1 MINYPFHRKVTES
14 SGYGALCRTP
24 HGTKSLFLPVPT
36 ACYVK
41 PRAPSN
47 SLPLTEAFQGRPI
60 LTRFY
65 CADLINTA
73 PFTLAVPPLPL
84 TMDTDTS
91 EAAFP
96 GPSHQPSWDGDHR
109 GRGRAHAGTTQL
121 LPLSQRRCTQPRKKK
136 RKEQKKIM
144 PVYCLHVCVSKDMVV
159 LDLGG
164 SRCRMDLTGEH
175 WENAT
180 QPPCRSH
187 PVHYRWPELLAQL
200 HGHIFNTEE
209 EQHKPHHWVY
219 AEHYIFLELI

>member
-136 RKEQKKIM
+136 KKEGTEKNHAC
-144 PVYCLHVCVSKDMVV
+144 VLFTCLCVKRYGCFGPWGVS
-159 LDLGG
+159 L
-164 SRCRMDLTGEH
+164 
-175 WENAT
+175 
-180 QPPCRSH
+180 
-187 PVHYRWPELLAQL
+187 
-200 HGHIFNTEE
+200 
-209 EQHKPHHWVY
+209 
-219 AEHYIFLELI
+219 